1 MMATDYS
8 VVGNLR
14 KDYEETYSKSASQ
27 WEKYAQRGYDIIDKV
42 QKEGLLLVGINPS
55 FDESFEGPCAS
66 IVRES
71 ENGGYQ
77 HPYFTKPK
85 KLNEEIGISMFSHV
99 DMFSLRSRPQHV
111 VQDIVNDPDS
121 QEFVEKQLKLFRMI
135 VDGASPRAIVVVN
148 ALASH
153 LIRTG
158 RALGALDYDD
168 VLGVAMYK
176 IGEKRVP
183 VFYSG
188 MLSGAHTIDNGS
200 FDRLIWHVK
209 YVLNMLN
216 ENSSQLRVN
225 S

>member
-1 MMATDYS
+1 MATDYYII
-8 VVGNLR
+8 GNLR
-14 KDYEETYSKSASQ
+14 KDYEKSYSKLGHR
-27 WEKYAQRGYDIIDKV
+27 WKDYAQRKYDIIDNV
-42 QKEGLLLVGINPS
+42 QKDGLLLVGINPS
-55 FDESFEGPCAS
+55 FDESFKDPCEGEVS
-66 IVRES
+66 DS

-85 KLNEEIGISMFSHV
+85 KLNEEIGISLFSHV
-99 DMFSLRSRPQHV
+99 DMFSLRSRPQYV
-111 VQDIVNDPDS
+111 VQDIVNDLDS
-121 QEFVEKQLKLFRMI
+121 QEFVKEQLTLFNTI
-135 VDGASPRAIVVVN
+135 FNGASPSANVVIN

-153 LIRTG
+153 IIRTG

-176 IGEKRVP
+176 IGDKRVP

-200 FDRLIWHVK
+200 FDRLIWHIK
-209 YVLNMLN
+209 YVLNMQS
-216 ENSSQLRVN
+216 EKTSQLCVN

>member
-1 MMATDYS
+1 MMATDYY

-42 QKEGLLLVGINPS
+42 QKDGLLLVGINPS
-55 FDESFEGPCAS
+55 FDESFKGSCEGE
-66 IVRES
+66 VRDS

-85 KLNEEIGISMFSHV
+85 KLNEEIGISRFSHV

-121 QEFVEKQLKLFRMI
+121 QGFVEEQLRLFRMI

-153 LIRTG
+153 LDKN
-158 RALGALDYDD
+158 GAC
-168 VLGVAMYK
+168 
-176 IGEKRVP
+176 
-183 VFYSG
+183 
-188 MLSGAHTIDNGS
+188 
-200 FDRLIWHVK
+200 
-209 YVLNMLN
+209 
-216 ENSSQLRVN
+216 LRCFGL
-225 S
+225 

>member
-1 MMATDYS
+1 MMETDYY

-14 KDYEETYSKSASQ
+14 KDYEETYSKLASQ

-42 QKEGLLLVGINPS
+42 QKDGLLLVGINPS
-55 FDESFEGPCAS
+55 FDENFEGPCEGN
-66 IVRES
+66 VRDS

-85 KLNEEIGISMFSHV
+85 KLNEEIGISRFSHV

-111 VQDIVNDPDS
+111 VQDIVNDPNS
-121 QEFVEKQLKLFRMI
+121 QGFVEEQLGLFRNI
-135 VDGASPRAIVVVN
+135 VDGASPRAIVVIN
-148 ALASH
+148 AFASN

-158 RALGALDYDD
+158 RALGPLDYDEN
-168 VLGVAMYK
+168 LGVDMYK

-188 MLSGAHTIDNGS
+188 MLSGAHAVDIGS
-200 FDRLIWHVK
+200 FNRLIWHIK
-209 YVLNMLN
+209 YVLNMLSETN
-216 ENSSQLRVN
+216 KIKMSTF
-225 S
+225 